1 MESPLASW
9 WLPGPT
15 GWLALVRVWLGVI
28 WAWQALEKFWTG
40 EFRDLSPQ
48 LQRMAATNPHPWY
61 AAFLRRSVLPRVL
74 WISPALAGGELA
86 VGLSLMTGI
95 FAGGAAAAGIALNA
109 NYYLAAGQNFPCN
122 RPLNFLMIGIQAILI
137 VGGAGRSLSVAGLIG

>member
-1 MESPLASW
+1 MESLLASW
-9 WLPGPT
+9 SLPGPS

-40 EFRDLSPQ
+40 EFRDLSPK

-61 AAFLRRSVLPRVL
+61 ADFLKRSVLPRAR
-74 WISPALAGGELA
+74 WISPAVAAGELA
-86 VGLSLMTGI
+86 VGLGLMTGI
-95 FAGGAAAAGIALNA
+95 FAGGAAAAGIILNA
-109 NYYLAAGQNFPCN
+109 NYYLAAGQNLPCN

-137 VGGAGRSLSVAGLIG
+137 AAGSGRSLSVAGLIG